1 MRTKMGKFEG
11 LKVGYALCA
20 SFCTLERSFQEM
32 QTLISEGAAIYPI
45 MSERAYST
53 SSRFTDAKEF
63 RERVGAIAGRD
74 IICTIED
81 AEPFGPAEPLD
92 ALIIAP
98 CTGNT
103 LAKISLGISDGAV
116 SMAAKAHLRA
126 DRTTLIALS
135 SNDAMSR
142 NLPSIARMLEHKAV
156 YFLPMRQ
163 DDPTKKP
170 HSLIAEYS
178 RMSEALE
185 AALRAEQLRPLF
197 M

>member
-1 MRTKMGKFEG
+1 MFTNFEG
-11 LKVGYALCA
+11 LKVGYAFCA
-20 SFCTLERSFQEM
+20 SFCTLERSFVEM
-32 QTLISEGAAIYPI
+32 KELKAVGADVYPI
-45 MSERAYST
+45 MSERAYSVD
-53 SSRFTDAKEF
+53 SRFTNAKEF
-63 RERVGAIAGRD
+63 RSRVKEVTGRE
-74 IICTIED
+74 IVASVED
-81 AEPFGPAEPLD
+81 AEPFGPAVPLD
-92 ALIIAP
+92 ARVIAP

-126 DRTTLIALS
+126 DRVTLIALS

-170 HSLIAEYS
+170 HSLVAEYS
-178 RMSEALE
+178 LMKEALS
-185 AALRAEQLRPLF
+185 AALAGEQLRPIF

>member
-1 MRTKMGKFEG
+1 MFTKFNG
-11 LKVGYALCA
+11 LKVGYAFCA
-20 SFCTLERSFQEM
+20 SFCTLMRAQKEM
-32 QTLISEGAAIYPI
+32 AELKALGADIYPI

-53 SSRFTDAKEF
+53 DSRFTNAREF
-63 RERVGAIAGRD
+63 SKRVEEITGRR
-74 IICTIED
+74 IVKTVEE
-81 AEPFGPAEPLD
+81 AEPFGPAVPLD
-92 ALIIAP
+92 VLIIAP

-126 DRTTLIALS
+126 DRPTLIALS

-156 YFLPMRQ
+156 YFLPMHQ

-170 HSLIAEYS
+170 HSLVAEYEK
-178 RMSEALE
+178 MKEALL
-185 AALRAEQLRPLF
+185 AALEGEQLRPLF

>member
-1 MRTKMGKFEG
+1 MFTKSFEN
-11 LKVGYALCA
+11 LKIGYAFCA
-20 SFCTLERSFQEM
+20 SFCTLLRSLSEM
-32 QTLISEGAAIYPI
+32 EMLINEGAQIYPI
-45 MSERAYST
+45 MSERTYST
-53 SSRFTDAKEF
+53 NSRFTNAEEF
-63 RERVGAIAGRD
+63 KERVRSLCKREIVS
-74 IICTIED
+74 TVEE
-81 AEPFGPAEPLD
+81 AEPFGPSEPLD
-92 ALIIAP
+92 LLVIAP

-170 HSLIAEYS
+170 HSLVAEYS
-178 RMSEALE
+178 RMREAVT
-185 AALRAEQLRPLF
+185 AALKGEQLRPLF

>member
-1 MRTKMGKFEG
+1 MFTDFNGM
-11 LKVGYALCA
+11 KVGYAFCA
-20 SFCTLERSFQEM
+20 SFCTLERSFLQMKE
-32 QTLISEGAAIYPI
+32 LVEKGADVYPI
-45 MSERAYST
+45 MSERTYNT
-53 SSRFTDAKEF
+53 DSRFTNAEEF
-63 RERVGAIAGRD
+63 RTRVARVTKKE
-74 IICTIED
+74 IICTVEE
-81 AEPFGPAEPLD
+81 AEPFGPAIPLD
-92 ALIIAP
+92 VLVIAP

-126 DRTTLIALS
+126 DRVTVIALS

-156 YFLPMRQ
+156 YFLPMHQ

-170 HSLIAEYS
+170 HSLVAEYS
-178 RMSEALE
+178 RMNEAIL
-185 AALRAEQLRPLF
+185 AAMRGEQLRPLF

>member
-1 MRTKMGKFEG
+1 MCNTDFKN
-11 LKVGYALCA
+11 LKIGYAFCA
-20 SFCTLERSFQEM
+20 SFCTLERSFCEM
-32 QTLISEGAAIYPI
+32 EKLVLQGAQLYPI
-45 MSERAYST
+45 MSERAYAT
-53 SSRFTDAKEF
+53 DSRFTVASEF
-63 RERVGAIAGRD
+63 REKVRAVTGRE
-74 IICTIED
+74 IVATVED

-116 SMAAKAHLRA
+116 SMAAKAHLRV
-126 DRTTLIALS
+126 DRVTLIALS

-170 HSLIAEYS
+170 HSLVAEYS
-178 RMSEALE
+178 RMTEALA
-185 AALRAEQLRPLF
+185 AALGGEQLRPLF

>member
-1 MRTKMGKFEG
+1 MFTENFKN
-11 LKVGYALCA
+11 LKIGYAFCA
-20 SFCTLERSFQEM
+20 SFCTLERSFSEM
-32 QTLISEGAAIYPI
+32 ENLINQGAEIYPI

-53 SSRFTDAKEF
+53 DSRFTVAGEF
-63 RERVGAIAGRD
+63 RERVGALTGRK
-74 IICTIED
+74 IVASVEE

-92 ALIIAP
+92 ALVIAP

-170 HSLIAEYS
+170 HSLVAEYS
-178 RMSEALE
+178 RMTEALK
-185 AALRAEQLRPLF
+185 AALSGEQLRPLF

>member
-1 MRTKMGKFEG
+1 MFTKFNG
-11 LKVGYALCA
+11 LKVGYAFCA
-20 SFCTLERSFQEM
+20 SFCTLMRAQKEM
-32 QTLISEGAAIYPI
+32 VELKALGADIYPI

-53 SSRFTDAKEF
+53 DSRFTNAREF
-63 RERVGAIAGRD
+63 SKRVEEITGRR
-74 IICTIED
+74 IVKTVEE
-81 AEPFGPAEPLD
+81 AEPFGPAVPLD
-92 ALIIAP
+92 VLIIAP

-126 DRTTLIALS
+126 DRPTLIALS

-156 YFLPMRQ
+156 YFLPMHQ

-170 HSLIAEYS
+170 HSLVAEYEK
-178 RMSEALE
+178 MQEALL
-185 AALRAEQLRPLF
+185 AALEGEQLRPLF

>member
-1 MRTKMGKFEG
+1 MNKDDFKG
-11 LKVGYALCA
+11 LKIGYAFCA
-20 SFCTLERSFQEM
+20 SFCTLERSFAEM
-32 QTLISEGAAIYPI
+32 QKLISLGAQIYPI

-53 SSRFTDAKEF
+53 DSRFTVASEF
-63 RERVGAIAGRD
+63 REGVRLAAGRE
-74 IICTIED
+74 IVATVED

-170 HSLIAEYS
+170 HSLVAEYTA
-178 RMSEALE
+178 MQDALS
-185 AALRAEQLRPLF
+185 AALSGKQLRPIF

>member
-1 MRTKMGKFEG
+1 MFTNLKG
-11 LKVGYALCA
+11 LKVGYAFCA
-20 SFCTLERSFQEM
+20 SFCTLERSFSEM
-32 QTLISEGAAIYPI
+32 CRLKEEGVEIYPI
-45 MSERAYST
+45 MSERAFLT
-53 SSRFTDAKEF
+53 DSRFTKAREF
-63 RERVGAIAGRD
+63 SQRVRDVAGRD
-74 IICTIED
+74 IVKTVEE
-81 AEPFGPAEPLD
+81 AEPFGPAVPLD
-92 ALIIAP
+92 VLIIAP

-126 DRTTLIALS
+126 DRVTLIALS

-170 HSLIAEYS
+170 HSLVAEYGK
-178 RMSEALE
+178 MKEALLS
-185 AALRAEQLRPLF
+185 ALKGEQLRPLF

>member
-1 MRTKMGKFEG
+1 MFTDFKN
-11 LKVGYALCA
+11 LKVGYAFCA
-20 SFCTLERSFQEM
+20 SFCTLERSFLQMKELKE
-32 QTLISEGAAIYPI
+32 TGADIYPI
-45 MSERAYST
+45 MSERAYLT
-53 SSRFTDAKEF
+53 DSRFTNAEEF
-63 RERVGAIAGRD
+63 RERVRATAGRD
-74 IICTIED
+74 IVSSVEE
-81 AEPFGPAEPLD
+81 AEPFGPAVPLD

-116 SMAAKAHLRA
+116 SMAAKAHLRR
-126 DRTTLIALS
+126 DRVTLIALS

-156 YFLPMRQ
+156 YFLPMHQ

-170 HSLIAEYS
+170 HSLVAEYS
-178 RMSEALE
+178 LMKEALG
-185 AALRAEQLRPLF
+185 AALSGEQLRPLF

>member
-1 MRTKMGKFEG
+1 MVNKSFEG
-11 LKVGYALCA
+11 LKLGYAFCA
-20 SFCTLERSFQEM
+20 SFCTLERSFAEM
-32 QTLISEGAAIYPI
+32 ENFVKLGAEIYPI

-53 SSRFTDAKEF
+53 DSRFTVAEEF
-63 RERVGAIAGRD
+63 RRRVRTVTGRE
-74 IICTIED
+74 IVATVED

-92 ALIIAP
+92 ALVIAP

-170 HSLIAEYS
+170 HSLVAEYS
-178 RMSEALE
+178 RMSEALA
-185 AALRAEQLRPLF
+185 AALCGEQLRPLF

>member
-1 MRTKMGKFEG
+1 M
-11 LKVGYALCA
+11 CA
-20 SFCTLERSFQEM
+20 SFCTLERSLVGM
-32 QTLISEGAAIYPI
+32 QSLRDEGAAIYPI

-53 SSRFTDAKEF
+53 DSRFTRAEDFRRRVKE
-63 RERVGAIAGRD
+63 VAGRD
-74 IICTIED
+74 IISSVED

-92 ALIIAP
+92 ALVIAP

-126 DRTTLIALS
+126 DRVTLIALS

-170 HSLIAEYS
+170 HSLVAEYS
-178 RMSEALE
+178 MLPDALAAALE
-185 AALRAEQLRPLF
+185 GEQLRPLF

>member
-1 MRTKMGKFEG
+1 MQLSKRLLACCQFVKQGDRVADIG
-11 LKVGYALCA
+11 CDHGYLGIHLLKNG
-20 SFCTLERSFQEM
+20 
-32 QTLISEGAAIYPI
+32 
-45 MSERAYST
+45 
-53 SSRFTDAKEF
+53 
-63 RERVGAIAGRD
+63 
-74 IICTIED
+74 
-81 AEPFGPAEPLD
+81 
-92 ALIIAP
+92 
-98 CTGNT
+98 
-103 LAKISLGISDGAV
+103 LAKSVIAADINEGPLQSAIRNANKYGVADNMRFFLSDGAV

-170 HSLIAEYS
+170 HSLVAEYS
-178 RMSEALE
+178 RMREAVT
-185 AALRAEQLRPLF
+185 AALKGEQLRPLF

>member
-1 MRTKMGKFEG
+1 MFTKSFEG
-11 LKVGYALCA
+11 LKIGYAFCA
-20 SFCTLERSFQEM
+20 SFCTLERSFSEM
-32 QTLISEGAAIYPI
+32 EKLVGLGASVYPI
-45 MSERAYST
+45 MSERTYSVD
-53 SSRFTDAKEF
+53 SRFTVAREF
-63 RERVGAIAGRD
+63 RERVKRCAGRE
-74 IICTIED
+74 IVASVED

-92 ALIIAP
+92 VLIIAP

-126 DRTTLIALS
+126 DRVTLIALS

-163 DDPTKKP
+163 DDPSKKP
-170 HSLIAEYS
+170 HSLVADYS
-178 RMSEALE
+178 RMCDALD
-185 AALRAEQLRPLF
+185 AALRSEQLRPIF

>member
-1 MRTKMGKFEG
+1 MFTNFEG
-11 LKVGYALCA
+11 LKVGYAFCA
-20 SFCTLERSFQEM
+20 SFCTLERSFVEM
-32 QTLISEGAAIYPI
+32 KELKAVGADVYPI
-45 MSERAYST
+45 MSERAYSVD
-53 SSRFTDAKEF
+53 SRFTNAKEF
-63 RERVGAIAGRD
+63 RSRVKEVTGRQ
-74 IICTIED
+74 IVASVED
-81 AEPFGPAEPLD
+81 AEPFGPAVPLD
-92 ALIIAP
+92 ALVIAP

-126 DRTTLIALS
+126 DRVTLIALS

-170 HSLIAEYS
+170 HSLVAEYS
-178 RMSEALE
+178 LMKEALS
-185 AALRAEQLRPLF
+185 AALAGEQLRPIF

>member
-1 MRTKMGKFEG
+1 MFTKFNG
-11 LKVGYALCA
+11 LKVGYAFCA
-20 SFCTLERSFQEM
+20 SFCTLMRAQKEM
-32 QTLISEGAAIYPI
+32 VELKALGADIYPI

-53 SSRFTDAKEF
+53 DSRFTNAKEF
-63 RERVGAIAGRD
+63 SKRVEEITGRG
-74 IICTIED
+74 IIKTVEE
-81 AEPFGPAEPLD
+81 AEPFGPAVPLD

-126 DRTTLIALS
+126 DRPTLIALS

-156 YFLPMRQ
+156 YFLPMHQ

-170 HSLIAEYS
+170 HSLVAEYEK
-178 RMSEALE
+178 MKEALL
-185 AALRAEQLRPLF
+185 AALEGEQLRPLF

>member
-1 MRTKMGKFEG
+1 MMNSTAFKDK
-11 LKVGYALCA
+11 KIGYAFCA
-20 SFCTLERSFQEM
+20 SFCTLERSFLEM
-32 QTLISEGAAIYPI
+32 QNLVSLGAQIYPI
-45 MSERAYST
+45 MSERTYST
-53 SSRFTDAKEF
+53 DSRFTKASEFKEKVMSVSG
-63 RERVGAIAGRD
+63 RRIIA
-74 IICTIED
+74 TVED

-126 DRTTLIALS
+126 DRITLIALS

-156 YFLPMRQ
+156 YFLPMKQ

-170 HSLIAEYS
+170 HSLVAEYS
-178 RMSEALE
+178 RMSEALDS
-185 AALRAEQLRPLF
+185 ALRGEQLRPIF

>member
-1 MRTKMGKFEG
+1 MKIGFAFCG
-11 LKVGYALCA
+11 
-20 SFCTLERSFQEM
+20 SFCTFAQSIEQLQR
-32 QTLISEGAAIYPI
+32 LSEIGHEIVPI
-45 MSERAYST
+45 MSFNA
-53 SSRFTDAKEF
+53 SSIDTRFGAARDHISKIEAICG
-63 RERVGAIAGRD
+63 REVIK
-74 IICTIED
+74 TIE
-81 AEPFGPAEPLD
+81 EAEPLGPKEKLD
-92 ALIIAP
+92 ILIICP

-163 DDPTKKP
+163 DDPIGKP
-170 HSLIAEYS
+170 HSLVADFS
-178 RMSEALE
+178 RLYECFLAM
-185 AALRAEQLRPLF
+185 RRGEQLRPLF
-197 M
+197 I

>member
-1 MRTKMGKFEG
+1 MFTKFNG
-11 LKVGYALCA
+11 LKVGYAFCA
-20 SFCTLERSFQEM
+20 SFCTLGRALKEM
-32 QTLISEGAAIYPI
+32 EELRCLGADIYPI
-45 MSERAYST
+45 MSEKTYST
-53 SSRFTDAKEF
+53 DSRFTNAKEF
-63 RERVGAIAGRD
+63 SARVEEITGRS
-74 IICTIED
+74 IVKTVEE
-81 AEPFGPAEPLD
+81 AEPFGPAVPLD

-126 DRTTLIALS
+126 DRPTLIALS

-156 YFLPMRQ
+156 YFLPMHQ

-170 HSLIAEYS
+170 HSLVAEYGK
-178 RMSEALE
+178 MKEALL
-185 AALRAEQLRPLF
+185 AALDGEQLRPLF